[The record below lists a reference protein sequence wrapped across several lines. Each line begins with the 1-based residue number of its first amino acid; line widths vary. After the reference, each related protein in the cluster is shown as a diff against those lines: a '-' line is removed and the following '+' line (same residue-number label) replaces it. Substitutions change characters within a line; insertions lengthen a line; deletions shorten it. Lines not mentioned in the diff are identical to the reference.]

1 MNGGSNTLPT
11 YEKSYAPSCVPKIR
25 VEVYIPKRH
34 ARPYRN
40 VLTWLID
47 EFTKMRGGC
56 SVHESVSG
64 YYRLASKEMVDERIS
79 MVYSDFDM
87 DWDQPAERA
96 EVLDYCAR
104 LKQFLLNNLAEEEVL
119 ISAFPVSHVNQIASV

>member
-1 MNGGSNTLPT
+1 VNGGSNTLPT
-11 YEKSYAPSCVPKIR
+11 YEKSYAPNYVPKIR

-40 VLTWLID
+40 ILTWLID

-64 YYRLASKEMVDERIS
+64 YYRLSSNEFVDERIS

-87 DWDQPAERA
+87 DWDQPDERA
-96 EVLDYCAR
+96 EVLDYCVT
-104 LKQFLLNNLAEEEVL
+104 LKQFLLNNLSEEEVL
-119 ISAFPVSHVNQIASV
+119 ISAFPVSHLNRAASV